1 MQDKNKKLSW
11 CSKKVPATDEPL
23 NWEKGTPAVDGCL
36 ALTLSNSSVNEST
49 FAISDCNVAQ
59 YFVCEVSRI
68 SGFSSCDENFNG
80 KFVETHGGDG
90 G

>member
-11 CSKKVPATDEPL
+11 CSKKGSANNEPL
-23 NWEKGTPAVDGCL
+23 NWASGQPSAVDGCL

-49 FAISDCNVAQ
+49 FAISDCGVVQ

-68 SGFSSCDENFNG
+68 SGFS
-80 KFVETHGGDG
+80 FV
-90 G
+90 